1 MGGEK
6 GDNVASVLVC
16 FGELAVCSEI
26 KRDAMLCTLHLSNKK
41 GETQH
46 GLSKGRASRVAVTS

>member
-1 MGGEK
+1 MKK

-16 FGELAVCSEI
+16 FGELAVRSEI

-41 GETQH
+41 KAQLNG
-46 GLSKGRASRVAVTS
+46 SV